1 MGSKYSKMLEA
12 VQQSSNEACWR
23 KAIHMRVVN
32 TDSGKPQDSV
42 KNQQVAGALRKCKQS
57 REMLAPALLVIFRL
71 AELRTFM
78 LFPVTTEK

>member
-42 KNQQVAGALRKCKQS
+42 KNQQVA
-57 REMLAPALLVIFRL
+57 EP
-71 AELRTFM
+71 
-78 LFPVTTEK
+78 